1 MRSEGVGEGGGA
13 FKLKYFRENGR
24 LYWHSTYLAFN

>member
-1 MRSEGVGEGGGA
+1 MRSEGVGEGGE
-13 FKLKYFRENGR
+13 LSNENISEKMED